1 MGPVVLDASVLIA
14 FFSSRD
20 VHHHDATALVRSLLA
35 QRRSLL
41 ISAVTYAEILVHPLR
56 QSDESAIDE
65 FLERARISIV
75 PMDRAIA
82 AAAARLRA
90 FDALKLPDAMTC
102 ATADACGAELAT
114 FDDDQ
119 RARHATA
126 GDRTSPER
134 HATIRKRPPTLI
146 GRGGPLQTTASG
158 VAYRRSRREGSARQL
173 ARPLLAARPRRGS

>member
-20 VHHHDATALVRSLLA
+20 AHHDDATDLVRNLLA

-56 QSDESAIDE
+56 QSNEPAIDE

-75 PMDRAIA
+75 PIDRAIA

-90 FDALKLPDAMTC
+90 FDPLKLPDAITC
-102 ATADACGAELAT
+102 ATADTYDAELAT
-114 FDDDQ
+114 FDDQQ
-119 RARHATA
+119 RARHAAARGGHTP
-126 GDRTSPER
+126 PER
-134 HATIRKRPPTLI
+134 
-146 GRGGPLQTTASG
+146 
-158 VAYRRSRREGSARQL
+158 SA
-173 ARPLLAARPRRGS
+173 

>member
-20 VHHHDATALVRSLLA
+20 VHHHDATAVVRSLLA

-56 QSDESAIDE
+56 QSNESAIDE

-102 ATADACGAELAT
+102 ATADAYGAELAT
-114 FDDDQ
+114 FDDEQ
-119 RARHATA
+119 RARRATA
-126 GDRTSPER
+126 GDRAPPER
-134 HATIRKRPPTLI
+134 
-146 GRGGPLQTTASG
+146 
-158 VAYRRSRREGSARQL
+158 
-173 ARPLLAARPRRGS
+173 